1 MRKVTI
7 EFEAGFEQGKSFGD
21 CLNDLLDTYYSDEGA
36 EAPSIFLYFFKLKL
50 ELVPCL
56 CYNANKDTK

>member
-7 EFEAGFEQGKSFGD
+7 VFEDVFEEGKSFGD

-36 EAPSIFLYFFKLKL
+36 EAPSIFLYFFQ
-50 ELVPCL
+50 
-56 CYNANKDTK
+56 TKA

>member
-7 EFEAGFEQGKSFGD
+7 EFEVHFEQGKSFGD

-36 EAPSIFLYFFKLKL
+36 EAPSIFFCFFQ
-50 ELVPCL
+50 
-56 CYNANKDTK
+56 TKA

>member
-7 EFEAGFEQGKSFGD
+7 EFEDVFEQGKSFGD

-50 ELVPCL
+50 EFVPTVW
-56 CYNANKDTK
+56 YNR

>member
-7 EFEAGFEQGKSFGD
+7 VFEDVFEEVKSFGD

-36 EAPSIFLYFFKLKL
+36 EAPSIFLCFFQ
-50 ELVPCL
+50 
-56 CYNANKDTK
+56 TKA